1 MYRARVLGLAL
12 ALAVA
17 PLAGGCEL
25 VTAQEKATADWT
37 KSYPLTGGGR
47 VEIVNVNGRIDV
59 EAWDGAT
66 VEVRAER
73 TGKGSTPEAARRM
86 LDRIEIRED
95 VSQGRIR
102 LETKVA
108 PGSHWFGGGSE
119 VRYRVRV
126 PAQAEVALE
135 TVNGG
140 IEITGVQGRVEA
152 ETTNGGVTVRHVGG
166 SIDASTTNGGLDV
179 DVDAVADRG
188 INLECTN
195 GGIRLRLP
203 RDAKAT
209 LSARITN
216 GGIDAENV
224 DIALTGEAT
233 RRRLE
238 GRLNGGGPRID
249 LEGTNGGIRISTK

>member
-1 MYRARVLGLAL
+1 MYRARVLCVAL
-12 ALAVA
+12 ALAGA

-37 KSYPLTGGGR
+37 KTYPLAAGGR
-47 VEIVNVNGRIDV
+47 VEIANVNGRIGV

-95 VSQGRIR
+95 VAPGRIR

-108 PGSHWFGGGSE
+108 NASHWFGGGTE
-119 VRYRVRV
+119 VRYYVKV
-126 PAQAEVALE
+126 PAQAELALE

-140 IEITGVQGRVEA
+140 IEITGVRGRVTA
-152 ETTNGGVTVRHVGG
+152 ETTNGGVTARQLGG
-166 SIDASTTNGGLDV
+166 SIEASTTNGGLDV
-179 DVDAVADRG
+179 EVDTVADRG

-195 GGIRLRLP
+195 GGITLRLP
-203 RDAKAT
+203 RTAKAD